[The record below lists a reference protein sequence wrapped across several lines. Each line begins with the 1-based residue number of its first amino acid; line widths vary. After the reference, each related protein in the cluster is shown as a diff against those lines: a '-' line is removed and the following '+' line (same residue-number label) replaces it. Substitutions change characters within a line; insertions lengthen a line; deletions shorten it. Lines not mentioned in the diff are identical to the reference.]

1 MAATVF
7 GTLAT
12 LLAHLLDGSS
22 RYATPVVAG
31 VEGPD
36 GNVRAQQGTNDGAA
50 IVSPTGG
57 DQPSKS
63 DSALATL
70 VDNTALPAAG
80 AFTTTDYVA
89 IPAGARRV
97 TFVVK
102 YTKAGPAATG
112 QWKARA
118 LWKWSATVTDVC
130 EPFVDPNSQTV
141 AEPKVAIKSYCQD
154 IAGPKYNAGTS
165 SGLAHLTFEVPA
177 GVVGAIVRLAEMG
190 DAANPGA
197 VSLFAATSE
206 VL

>member
-1 MAATVF
+1 MTQ
-7 GTLAT
+7 
-12 LLAHLLDGSS
+12 LDDTFAELSS
-22 RYATPVVAG
+22 RIGDVTAFSVALAR
-31 VEGPD
+31 D
-36 GNVRAQQGTNDGAA
+36 AAGNPAMLDKDANGLK
-50 IVSPTGG
+50 VSVAN
-57 DQPSKS
+57 QPAKA

-70 VDNTALPAAG
+70 VDNVALPAAG

-89 IPAGARRV
+89 IPAGSRRV

-130 EPFVDPNSQTV
+130 EPFVDPNSQTI
-141 AEPKVAIKSYCQD
+141 AEPKVALKSYCQD
-154 IAGPKYNAGTS
+154 LAGPKYNAGTPA
-165 SGLAHLTFEVPA
+165 GLVQLTFEVPA

-190 DAANPGA
+190 DAANPGT